1 MNKNYLKKSDIGLK
15 PSAWLFFV
23 CLFMKQTDVSVRK

>member
-23 CLFMKQTDVSVRK
+23 CFMKQTDVSARK